1 MGSTDS
7 ATPWR
12 ARDPC
17 AAIVLVASMVTAA
30 QEPLA
35 LVRSIELPGV
45 EGRIDHLSFDA
56 AHERLFVAALGN
68 GSVEV
73 VNIAS
78 GTRER
83 SLVGFHEP
91 QGLQVVPEQEAIAVA
106 NGASGDLQIIDGASL
121 QVAKTITL
129 SPDADNVRYDRASN
143 RLYVGHGSGALSV
156 IDTVAWKVLGKI
168 PLSGHP
174 ESFQLETAG
183 TRAFVNVPDAGHIAV
198 LDRTAMK
205 VLTTWPVTTAKANYP
220 MALDEAGH
228 RLFIGCR
235 RPAKLLVYD
244 TSTGRQVDSVDISGD
259 TDDLFYD
266 ANRKRVYV
274 SCGEGFLDVLA
285 LDDGRLTRTAHI
297 ATAAG
302 ARTSLFVG
310 QQNRLFLAVPHRGVQ
325 KAEIRVYA
333 TPIV

>member
-1 MGSTDS
+1 MWSVSMSG
-7 ATPWR
+7 
-12 ARDPC
+12 C
-17 AAIVLVASMVTAA
+17 AAIVLVASVLTAA
-30 QEPLA
+30 QQPLM
-35 LVRSIELPGV
+35 LERSIELPGV
-45 EGRIDHLSFDA
+45 EGRIDHLSIDV

-73 VNIAS
+73 VNVAS

-83 SLVGFHEP
+83 SLAGFHEP
-91 QGLQVVPEQEAIAVA
+91 QGLQVVPEQKAIAVA

-121 QVAKTITL
+121 QITKTIPL
-129 SPDADNVRYDRASN
+129 SPDADNVRYHKASN

-156 IDTVAWKVLGKI
+156 IDTAAWKVLGKI

-174 ESFQLETAG
+174 ESFQLESTG

-198 LDRTAMK
+198 LDRKAMK

-220 MALDEAGH
+220 MAFDEAGH

-259 TDDLFYD
+259 TDDVFYD

-285 LDDGRLTRTAHI
+285 AADGRLTRIAHI

-302 ARTSLFVG
+302 ARTSLFVAE
-310 QQNRLFLAVPHRGVQ
+310 QNRLFLAVPHRGTQ

>member
-1 MGSTDS
+1 MRSLSISG
-7 ATPWR
+7 
-12 ARDPC
+12 C
-17 AAIVLVASMVTAA
+17 AAIVLVASVLTAA

-56 AHERLFVAALGN
+56 ALERLFVAALGN

-91 QGLQVVPEQEAIAVA
+91 QGLQVLPEQEAIAVA
-106 NGASGDLQIIDGASL
+106 NGASGDLQILDGASL
-121 QVAKTITL
+121 QISKTISL
-129 SPDADNVRYDRASN
+129 SSDADNLRYDRASK
-143 RLYVGHGSGALSV
+143 RLYVGHGNGALSV

-198 LDRTAMK
+198 LDRAAMK

-235 RPAKLLVYD
+235 RPAKLLVYN
-244 TSTGRQVDSVDISGD
+244 TSTGRQIDSVDISGD

-285 LDDGRLTRTAHI
+285 LDNGRLTRTAHI

>member
-1 MGSTDS
+1 MWSVSMSG
-7 ATPWR
+7 
-12 ARDPC
+12 C
-17 AAIVLVASMVTAA
+17 AAIVLVASVLTAA
-30 QEPLA
+30 QQPLM
-35 LVRSIELPGV
+35 LERSIELPGV
-45 EGRIDHLSFDA
+45 EGRIDHLSMDV
-56 AHERLFVAALGN
+56 AHDRLFVAALGN

-73 VNIAS
+73 VNVAS

-83 SLVGFHEP
+83 SLAGFHEP
-91 QGLQVVPEQEAIAVA
+91 QGLQVVPEQKAIAVA

-121 QVAKTITL
+121 QITKTIPL
-129 SPDADNVRYDRASN
+129 SPDADNVRYDKASN

-156 IDTVAWKVLGKI
+156 IDTAAWKVLGKI

-174 ESFQLETAG
+174 ESFQLESTG

-198 LDRTAMK
+198 LDRKAMK

-220 MALDEAGH
+220 MAFDEAGH

-259 TDDLFYD
+259 TDDVFYD

-285 LDDGRLTRTAHI
+285 ADDGRLTRIAHI

-302 ARTSLFVG
+302 ARTSLFVAE
-310 QQNRLFLAVPHRGVQ
+310 QNRLFLAVPHRRTQ

-333 TPIV
+333 TREIG

>member
-1 MGSTDS
+1 MRSLSISG
-7 ATPWR
+7 
-12 ARDPC
+12 C
-17 AAIVLVASMVTAA
+17 AAIVLVASVLTAA

-56 AHERLFVAALGN
+56 ALERLFVAALGN

-91 QGLQVVPEQEAIAVA
+91 QGLQVLPEQEAIAVA
-106 NGASGDLQIIDGASL
+106 NGASGDLQILDGASL
-121 QVAKTITL
+121 QISKTISL
-129 SPDADNVRYDRASN
+129 SSDADNLRYDRASK
-143 RLYVGHGSGALSV
+143 RLYVGHGNGALSV

-235 RPAKLLVYD
+235 RPAKLLVYN
-244 TSTGRQVDSVDISGD
+244 TSTGRQIDSVDISGD

-285 LDDGRLTRTAHI
+285 AGDGRLTRTAHI

-310 QQNRLFLAVPHRGVQ
+310 QQNRLFLAVPHRGTQ

>member
-1 MGSTDS
+1 MRSLSISG
-7 ATPWR
+7 
-12 ARDPC
+12 C
-17 AAIVLVASMVTAA
+17 AAIVLVASVLTAA

-56 AHERLFVAALGN
+56 ALERLFVAALGN

-106 NGASGDLQIIDGASL
+106 NGASGDLQILDGASL
-121 QVAKTITL
+121 QISKTISL
-129 SPDADNVRYDRASN
+129 SSDADNLRYDRASK
-143 RLYVGHGSGALSV
+143 RLYVGHGNGALSV

-198 LDRTAMK
+198 LDRAAMK

-235 RPAKLLVYD
+235 RPAKLLVYN
-244 TSTGRQVDSVDISGD
+244 TSTGRQIDSVDISGD

-285 LDDGRLTRTAHI
+285 LDNGRLARTAHI

>member
-198 LDRTAMK
+198 LDRTAMR
-205 VLTTWPVTTAKANYP
+205 VLTTWPVTAAKANYP

-235 RPAKLLVYD
+235 RPAKLLVYN